1 MNLLQRYVSHG
12 IAIGLLVF
20 IMLAFNL
27 SVLARTSEKRV
38 LRVAFPQVDGM
49 SWTAE
54 DGTHHGML
62 VDYLNEIAKYTGWE
76 YEYIDTKGPAMLNE
90 FVEGKYELMGGNY
103 YIPALEKY
111 YAYPNYNMG
120 YSRSLLLARS
130 DDRSIHSYDLESM
143 NGKTIGVY
151 ENARENIRRL
161 KEFLAINGCI
171 VISDIT
177 NRKIWWG
184 KSGYIP
190 IWLKV
195 RSICY

>member
-103 YIPALEKY
+103 NIPA
-111 YAYPNYNMG
+111 
-120 YSRSLLLARS
+120 
-130 DDRSIHSYDLESM
+130 
-143 NGKTIGVY
+143 
-151 ENARENIRRL
+151 
-161 KEFLAINGCI
+161 
-171 VISDIT
+171 
-177 NRKIWWG
+177 
-184 KSGYIP
+184 
-190 IWLKV
+190 
-195 RSICY
+195 

>member
-76 YEYIDTKGPAMLNE
+76 YEYIDTNGQTVLNE
-90 FVEGKYELMGGNY
+90 FIAGQYELMGGNY
-103 YIPALEKY
+103 YIPGLEKY
-111 YAYPNYNMG
+111 YAYPDYNMG

-130 DDRSIHSYDLESM
+130 DDRTIHSYNLESM

-151 ENARENIRRL
+151 ENA
-161 KEFLAINGCI
+161 K
-171 VISDIT
+171 
-177 NRKIWWG
+177 
-184 KSGYIP
+184 
-190 IWLKV
+190 
-195 RSICY
+195 

>member
-130 DDRSIHSYDLESM
+130 DDRSIHSLSL
-143 NGKTIGVY
+143 IH
-151 ENARENIRRL
+151 
-161 KEFLAINGCI
+161 
-171 VISDIT
+171 ISEPT
-177 NRKIWWG
+177 RP
-184 KSGYIP
+184 Y
-190 IWLKV
+190 
-195 RSICY
+195 

>member
-76 YEYIDTKGPAMLNE
+76 YEYIYNPQNEMFRLLGTKRSFSQNE
-90 FVEGKYELMGGNY
+90 TFFFSH
-103 YIPALEKY
+103 P
-111 YAYPNYNMG
+111 
-120 YSRSLLLARS
+120 
-130 DDRSIHSYDLESM
+130 
-143 NGKTIGVY
+143 
-151 ENARENIRRL
+151 
-161 KEFLAINGCI
+161 
-171 VISDIT
+171 
-177 NRKIWWG
+177 
-184 KSGYIP
+184 
-190 IWLKV
+190 
-195 RSICY
+195 

>member
-27 SVLARTSEKRV
+27 SVLAQTSEKRV

-76 YEYIDTKGPAMLNE
+76 YEYIDTK
-90 FVEGKYELMGGNY
+90 
-103 YIPALEKY
+103 ALE
-111 YAYPNYNMG
+111 PML
-120 YSRSLLLARS
+120 SR
-130 DDRSIHSYDLESM
+130 
-143 NGKTIGVY
+143 
-151 ENARENIRRL
+151 NIIKL
-161 KEFLAINGCI
+161 Q
-171 VISDIT
+171 IT
-177 NRKIWWG
+177 DNHILSKAQS
-184 KSGYIP
+184 KS
-190 IWLKV
+190 K
-195 RSICY
+195 SF